1 MTDGITLTASIR
13 SNLLSLNNASA
24 LLATTSERLSTGKKV
39 NGALDNPSSF
49 FTARGLTN
57 RASDL
62 TSRKDGLGQAISLLQ
77 ATDKSIA
84 SITTLIEQAKAT
96 AQSAEEASSAGI
108 STVSSVAASFVPSSE
123 TSVTSI
129 ETESYLIGTT
139 NTKTFSQIGAGG
151 TYAAGSTMSQFTGLT
166 LTAGDTVTFTSSGY
180 GMTELTTGAISG
192 ASTITQ
198 LVAAYNG
205 MAGITASFN
214 ATTNDVDIA
223 ANGGT
228 ILTGTDTAN
237 VNWIDELG
245 GIKSSDY
252 KTDGTAEVTTTA
264 VVSAGAVTFNLTGE
278 NTDMAAAAFGM
289 SDADAASAIVINGTN
304 SAIAAAEAQ
313 TVNSYTNSLTAAHAD
328 LSATYSATN
337 RNIQLLAENGT
348 RINFTDSTP
357 QQELGWV
364 QSGGATSITIGSDY
378 GFDDGT
384 TIATTDLLT
393 TVFDG
398 VAVNDSMQF
407 GVTGGN
413 VGAAYS
419 VIATSTIADLVAAIN
434 ASDSSL
440 TASFN
445 TTTQKVDVTAPD
457 GTEITVTSGG
467 ATTAAFGSL
476 GFATSTA
483 VTLTSGTGVTYG
495 AAGSQAEV
503 GTLNTDF
510 QSILEQIDKLITD
523 ASYKGNNLLKGNNDS
538 VVKFNE
544 DGSSA
549 ITVTGL
555 DLGVTGNTGLSF
567 TADADGYDF
576 TTVGGITQA
585 LVDTAA
591 AVSQL
596 RSISATFGADMGVIQ
611 TRETFTNEL
620 VNVLESGAGKLVNAN
635 LEEESAN
642 MLALQ
647 TRQALGIQALSIS
660 NQSNQSILSLFR

>member
-1 MTDGITLTASIR
+1 
-13 SNLLSLNNASA
+13 
-24 LLATTSERLSTGKKV
+24 
-39 NGALDNPSSF
+39 
-49 FTARGLTN
+49 
-57 RASDL
+57 
-62 TSRKDGLGQAISLLQ
+62 
-77 ATDKSIA
+77 
-84 SITTLIEQAKAT
+84 
-96 AQSAEEASSAGI
+96 
-108 STVSSVAASFVPSSE
+108 
-123 TSVTSI
+123 
-129 ETESYLIGTT
+129 
-139 NTKTFSQIGAGG
+139 
-151 TYAAGSTMSQFTGLT
+151 
-166 LTAGDTVTFTSSGY
+166 
-180 GMTELTTGAISG
+180 MTELTTGAISG

-289 SDADAASAIVINGTN
+289 SDADAASAIVINGAN